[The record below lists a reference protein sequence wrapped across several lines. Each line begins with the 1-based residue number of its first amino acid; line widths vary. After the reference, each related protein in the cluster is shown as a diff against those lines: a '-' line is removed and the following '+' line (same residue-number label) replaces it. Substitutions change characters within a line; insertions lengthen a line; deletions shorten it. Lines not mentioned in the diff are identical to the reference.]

1 MTFEDAH
8 RRIRRGD
15 LIALRNALDAGLD
28 PNLANQFSWTLLMLA
43 ASEGNTQIGEMLFA
57 KGAEVERQNN
67 FGETALSLAAHKG
80 HERFVDWLLR
90 IGATTDVQPHGRSL
104 RNWIVQTSGLS
115 SAKQQSML
123 ALLRLLQLH

>member
-8 RRIRRGD
+8 RRIKRGD

-28 PNLANQFSWTLLMLA
+28 PNLANRFSWTLLMLA
-43 ASEGNTQIGEMLFA
+43 ALEGNTQIGKMLFA
-57 KGAEVERQNN
+57 KGAEVERQNKV
-67 FGETALSLAAHKG
+67 GETALSLAAHKG

-90 IGATTDVQPHGRSL
+90 IGATTDVQPHGHSL
-104 RNWIVQTSGLS
+104 RNWIVQTSGLP